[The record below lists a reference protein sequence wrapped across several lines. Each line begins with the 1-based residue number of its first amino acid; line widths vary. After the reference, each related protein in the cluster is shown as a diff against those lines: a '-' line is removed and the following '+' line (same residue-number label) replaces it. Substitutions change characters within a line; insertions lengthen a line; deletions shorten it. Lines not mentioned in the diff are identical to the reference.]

1 MVDVTD
7 YTYKYSDEV
16 TEFYVYTT
24 DTERSLTKNS
34 WPSNTTQTN
43 NFVNQ
48 IKLGFSK
55 AEIHTAIPT
64 NLYAEQDYL
73 NVKLYWDEV
82 ANAESYN
89 VYKDGVFMENVKEA
103 YFETYD
109 LEVETL
115 YCFSV
120 SSINGEYESPRCEEV
135 CTWAMDWPITAPEV
149 YGEAIDEHS
158 IMLSWDPVD
167 NAMSYNIYGL
177 GTVTNITD
185 TYYIVE
191 NLEPNTDYCFEVSTV
206 RNNTEVR
213 TPYEICVMTFDL
225 PITTPENLVATAIST
240 SEITLT
246 WNEVE
251 NALSYNVYRD
261 NEFIAN
267 VSNANYPDE
276 ELEYNTEYC
285 YSVTAIRNEQESE
298 KSEEVCIKTL
308 GEGIE
313 EITSSYQLYP
323 NPAKDKLYITT
334 NDYEYVEEISI
345 YNLSGV
351 LIYKEIDFNN
361 KSVDVSN
368 MVSGVYFIKIKT
380 ENEAFIQ
387 KFIKE

>member
-1 MVDVTD
+1 M
-7 YTYKYSDEV
+7 
-16 TEFYVYTT
+16 
-24 DTERSLTKNS
+24 
-34 WPSNTTQTN
+34 
-43 NFVNQ
+43 
-48 IKLGFSK
+48 
-55 AEIHTAIPT
+55 
-64 NLYAEQDYL
+64 
-73 NVKLYWDEV
+73 
-82 ANAESYN
+82 
-89 VYKDGVFMENVKEA
+89 
-103 YFETYD
+103 
-109 LEVETL
+109 
-115 YCFSV
+115 
-120 SSINGEYESPRCEEV
+120 
-135 CTWAMDWPITAPEV
+135 
-149 YGEAIDEHS
+149 
-158 IMLSWDPVD
+158 
-167 NAMSYNIYGL
+167 
-177 GTVTNITD
+177 
-185 TYYIVE
+185 
-191 NLEPNTDYCFEVSTV
+191 
-206 RNNTEVR
+206 
-213 TPYEICVMTFDL
+213 
-225 PITTPENLVATAIST
+225 
-240 SEITLT
+240 T

-267 VSNANYPDE
+267 VNENNYSVNNLD
-276 ELEYNTEYC
+276 YYTEYC
-285 YSVTAIRNEQESE
+285 FSVTAVRNEQESE